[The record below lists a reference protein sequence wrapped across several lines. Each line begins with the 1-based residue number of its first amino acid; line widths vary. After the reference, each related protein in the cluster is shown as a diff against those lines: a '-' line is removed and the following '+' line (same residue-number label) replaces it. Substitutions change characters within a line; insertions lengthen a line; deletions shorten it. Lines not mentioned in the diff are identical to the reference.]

1 MKLATSN
8 PVPVLTVQPA
18 GCPAQFEVMLLL
30 KLKTPVIVSGLR
42 ISRDRKV
49 MLPPLLI
56 VCFPLIE
63 VTLSKIWKSFWLVMS
78 GWLPFAPRFLM
89 FWNVIC
95 DIADVALL
103 RLTPGSPTALAGLVP

>member
-8 PVPVLTVQPA
+8 PIEVLTLQPA
-18 GCPAQFEVMLLL
+18 GCPAQFDVMLLL
-30 KLKTPVIVSGLR
+30 KLNTPVIVSGLR
-42 ISRDRKV
+42 ISRDRNV
-49 MLPPLLI
+49 MLPPLRI

-63 VTLSKIWKSFWLVMS
+63 VMLSKIWKSFWLVMS

-103 RLTPGSPTALAGLVP
+103 MLTPGRPTAFAGFVP